1 MVIVNPNSG
10 PYAEYPNNAP
20 GCPSLPGTD
29 YCREVPKLAAFP
41 NVTLIGY
48 VRCDYCKKPLSDL
61 LAEIETYA
69 AWSLEPGLKLG
80 GIYLDE
86 TPNHYTHQRAAYL
99 DAVGY
104 GIRAT
109 AGFAGFEKE
118 NALVREE

>member
-1 MVIVNPNSG
+1 MNPNSG

-20 GCPSLPGTD
+20 GRPSLPGKD

-48 VRCDYCKKPLSDL
+48 VRCDYCKKPLSNL

-69 AWSLEPGLKLG
+69 AWSLEPGLKLE

-86 TPNHYTHQRAAYL
+86 TSNHYTQQRAAYL

-109 AGFAGFEKE
+109 AGFAGFEE
-118 NALVREE
+118 ESALVRED